1 MHPCAYPSLYAPTPV
16 TPYLYPLLY
25 LPISMGAVGHPNF
38 SKNFQKNFH
47 FPKYT
52 TSNFHSSPSTD
63 YYIISPILND
73 PHLYFLQRLIQKNFQ
88 KNFHFPKY
96 TTSNFH
102 SSPSTDY
109 YIISPILNDPHLYFL
124 QRLIQ
129 KNFQKNFHFCKITPI
144 IILFY
149 QFNDFITFY
158 FTIFNAEWKSLITT
172 SSLYST

>member
-38 SKNFQKNFH
+38 S
-47 FPKYT
+47 
-52 TSNFHSSPSTD
+52 
-63 YYIISPILND
+63 
-73 PHLYFLQRLIQKNFQ
+73 KNFQ